1 MAMDAVDGASWIWR
15 NRRHAGD
22 QLAACLAPQVHH
34 HQDTTVVGIPPG
46 GLEVAAA
53 LASALQ
59 LPLSCWSVQ
68 RLRVPD
74 LVEEPIGAIAPGN
87 IQIFDEVLLARLG
100 LDAEQ
105 CHAIVR
111 RHMQRMERDQRRF
124 GDPGPADLSHR
135 RLILVDEGIRSGM
148 AMLAALRSLRSL
160 YPISITVAAPVG
172 SRPAL
177 EQLDPQA
184 DGLVVL
190 RPVERLRRLSDWFAS
205 LPTLR
210 EREVLALLASP

>member
-1 MAMDAVDGASWIWR
+1 MDAANGASWIWR
-15 NRRHAGD
+15 NRWHAGD
-22 QLAACLAPQVHH
+22 QLAARLAPQVRH

-53 LASALQ
+53 LASGLQ

-74 LVEEPIGAIAPGN
+74 LAEEPIGAIAPGN
-87 IQIFDEVLLARLG
+87 IQILDEAQLSRLG
-100 LDAEQ
+100 LDTEQ
-105 CHAIVR
+105 RREIVR
-111 RHMQRMERDQRRF
+111 RHTQGMERDQRRF
-124 GDPGPADLSHR
+124 GDPRPAELRQR

-148 AMLAALRSLRSL
+148 AMLAALHSLRSL

-172 SRPAL
+172 SRSAL
-177 EQLDPQA
+177 EQLGPLA
-184 DGLVVL
+184 DDLVVL

-205 LPTLR
+205 LPPLR
-210 EREVLALLASP
+210 EGEVIALLGSV